1 MLHLENER
9 KLHTDAQ
16 KNYRKRK
23 SERDPQYRA
32 KINEYMKNTM
42 KKSRT
47 SMH

>member
-1 MLHLENER
+1 MIHLENER

-23 SERDPQYRA
+23 SERDPQCRA
-32 KINEYMKNTM
+32 KINEYMK
-42 KKSRT
+42 KYYEKSRI